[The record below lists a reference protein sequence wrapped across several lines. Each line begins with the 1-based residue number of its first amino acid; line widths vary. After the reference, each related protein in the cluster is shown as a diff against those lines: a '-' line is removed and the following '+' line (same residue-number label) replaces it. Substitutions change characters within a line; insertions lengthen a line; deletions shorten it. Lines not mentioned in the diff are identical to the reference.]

1 MMMYIHKKMPTT
13 VDGTSRSYK
22 IKEINLRRLKRYI
35 NRIKE
40 NQIDGK
46 SYRQ

>member
-1 MMMYIHKKMPTT
+1 MMTYIRKKMLTT

-35 NRIKE
+35 NRIKD
-40 NQIDGK
+40 NHIDGK